1 MIRNKL
7 NVMILINIFI
17 RSRTCNYLPILIFFV
32 FLWTL
37 NITISFRFFARFSSL
52 NWWIRF
58 FFIKC

>member
-1 MIRNKL
+1 
-7 NVMILINIFI
+7 MILINIFI
-17 RSRTCNYLPILIFFV
+17 RSRTCYYLPILIFFV

-37 NITISFRFFARFSSL
+37 NITICFRFFARFSSL